1 MRKAINKKIFF
12 ASLVVMFAWHEKAYT
27 QSAPSLPSPSPP
39 PPVSV
44 PNHTPFLQTPQAN
57 IPTAQQKEY
66 TQQELEAERARGTI
80 FANELSERVI
90 AIIAH
95 EEGWE
100 SFVPDGMY
108 PLEKYDGKIEKNE
121 ARTWKGFVFT
131 FQRIELTLRAKIRRY
146 SAEREDS
153 SCDKKCFEFH
163 SGALETLIGGQKYW
177 LEKMKE
183 FGIGK
188 LISNDELRKLRGG
201 K

>member
-1 MRKAINKKIFF
+1 
-12 ASLVVMFAWHEKAYT
+12 
-27 QSAPSLPSPSPP
+27 PP

-44 PNHTPFLQTPQAN
+44 PNLTPFPQTPQAN

-66 TQQELEAERARGTI
+66 TQQELEAERARGYT
-80 FANELSERVI
+80 FALELIERVV

-121 ARTWKGFVFT
+121 AQKGEWKGFVFT

-163 SGALETLIGGQKYW
+163 SGALEPLIDGQKYW
-177 LEKMKE
+177 LDTLKE
-183 FGIGK
+183 FSIEK